1 MDSIRLVLIISFAM
15 VSMKLWTSWETTYG
29 NSAVAISSQ
38 TSVNGVDEP
47 ADIKNNEL
55 PQSPAAAGVSGVPA
69 LTQSTA
75 QNLPGQKPVEIRTDI
90 FVMRIDPQGAGI
102 SHTALLDYPT
112 SLEKPEDPFVL
123 MDTSEHLTYVLQ
135 GGLLSKQ
142 AAPTHESQFNTSQ
155 QQYEMVAGMNELQVP
170 FTWEQDGISVTKTY
184 EFLQGSHQVRV
195 RYNINNNS
203 STTWSGRA
211 YSQFKRNAPEQGGM
225 RLIYTYTGPVISGPE
240 NRYEKIPFKDITSQ
254 ALTRDVADG
263 WMAMIQHYFLTAL
276 VPTDKTSTYHYYA
289 RDLGNNM
296 FAAGALTPV
305 IEIKP
310 GEQKEIEE
318 LVYLGPKDQDQLEQI
333 ATGLDLTVD
342 YGKLWFLAKPLFWGL
357 SKVHEYTGNWGWSI
371 ILITIFLK
379 LFFYKLSAAG
389 YRSMA
394 NMRRVQPRLVA
405 LRDRYKED
413 RAKLNQAMMQIYKEE
428 KINPLGG
435 CFPILIQIPV
445 FIALYWVLLES
456 IELRQAP
463 FVLWIQDLSTPDPYW
478 VLPLVMGIT
487 MFVQQKLNPAP
498 IDPIQAKVMMIMPFA
513 FTIFFGF
520 FPSGLVLYWVANNTL
535 SIAQQWMITRNLER
549 AGLGS
554 KSR

>member
-15 VSMKLWTSWETTYG
+15 VSMKLWTSWETAYG
-29 NSAVAISSQ
+29 SAATGSSQ
-38 TSVNGVDEP
+38 VVVNETATTNTV
-47 ADIKNNEL
+47 NNEI
-55 PQSPAAAGVSGVPA
+55 PQSLAGAATTGVPTVSTAAAQNSSA
-69 LTQSTA
+69 QSS
-75 QNLPGQKPVEIRTDI
+75 VEIRTDI
-90 FVMRIDPQGAGI
+90 FKIRIDPQGAGI
-102 SHTALLDYPT
+102 NHAALLDYPT
-112 SLEKPEDPFVL
+112 GLDKPDDPFVL
-123 MDTSEHLTYVLQ
+123 MDQSEALTHVVQ

-142 AAPTHESQFNTSQ
+142 PAPTHEAGFQTSQ
-155 QQYEMVAGMNELQVP
+155 QAYEMSPDAAGLQVD
-170 FTWEQDGISVTKTY
+170 FTWSQAGVTVTKTY
-184 EFLQGSHQVRV
+184 EFVRGSHEIKV

-203 STTWSGRA
+203 REVWSGRA
-211 YSQFKRNAPEQGGM
+211 YSQFKRNAPDEGGM
-225 RLIYTYTGPVISGPE
+225 RLIYTYTGAVISGPE
-240 NRYEKIPFKDITSQ
+240 NRYEKISFSDITDQ
-254 ALTRDVADG
+254 TLTRDVTDG
-263 WMAMIQHYFLTAL
+263 WIAMIQHYFLAAL
-276 VPTDKTSTYHYYA
+276 IPTDKTSTYHYYT

-305 IEIKP
+305 IEILP
-310 GEQKEIEE
+310 GEQKEIVE
-318 LVYLGPKDQDQLEQI
+318 LMYLGPKDQDQLEQI

-379 LFFYKLSAAG
+379 LLFYKLSAAG

-405 LRDRYKED
+405 LRDRYKDD

-463 FVLWIQDLSTPDPYW
+463 FILWLHDLSTPDPYW
-478 VLPLVMGIT
+478 VLPLIMGVT

-498 IDPIQAKVMMIMPFA
+498 IDPVQAKVMMIMPFA

-535 SIAQQWMITRNLER
+535 SIIQQWMITRNLER

-554 KSR
+554 KTR